1 MEKLE
6 EEIIT
11 LKKQIKKLEYDKDCY
26 KKLIDDLY
34 DIEDLLDIIE
44 HSIRKFKDTR
54 IIDARE
60 FYKNEK

>member
-11 LKKQIKKLEYDKDCY
+11 LKKQIKKLEYDKECY